1 MLLYV
6 WRRSGDP
13 GLAFGLRRLPFAMDD
28 SGGATDTPAPTVQ
41 VVADLDDGT
50 RPAGVRQDAWEQ
62 MRATGNVERLSQ
74 RPGLTSTPAGRAA
87 ASAGP
92 RVGGPAADRCRGAS
106 GAAWGMRVLRR
117 NVELALL
124 SPHTLDSADNQ
135 LDFIE
140 ELTEAVWDSGDAGF
154 RHALAPAPT
163 PDETVHREQRRR
175 AVVGRLDEHAH
186 HLCAAAEAWRDQ
198 VVATAEAARAD
209 APNPQEA
216 HRS

>member
-1 MLLYV
+1 MLVRAPLIV
-6 WRRSGDP
+6 RVLSVSRAETWR
-13 GLAFGLRRLPFAMDD
+13 
-28 SGGATDTPAPTVQ
+28 V
-41 VVADLDDGT
+41 T
-50 RPAGVRQDAWEQ
+50 RPR
-62 MRATGNVERLSQ
+62 SQ
-74 RPGLTSTPAGRAA
+74 TIRGHRPSPLPPRPRPTPVPPGELLDRAA
-87 ASAGP
+87 ELQELLQELAELTG
-92 RVGGPAADRCRGAS
+92 C